1 MESDLAATEEG
12 LSQIQLNQ
20 SEVSTPFPCETSANQ
35 AENEVER
42 LIEMYKEEV
51 EAGWWKRRSIVWTFE
66 HVFEVFLELFLHLKF
81 KVTDSG
87 LQELIAQEVCC
98 PF

>member
-12 LSQIQLNQ
+12 LSRIQLNQ
-20 SEVSTPFPCETSANQ
+20 SEASTRIVVPCETSANQ

-51 EAGWWKRRSIVWTFE
+51 EAGWWKRRSIV
-66 HVFEVFLELFLHLKF
+66 
-81 KVTDSG
+81 
-87 LQELIAQEVCC
+87 
-98 PF
+98 